1 MVGLTLRR
9 ARMAATLAAWLLAG
23 SAAAADGEPR
33 VPSIKFDGRLLLQH
47 DVFDG
52 VFSEAGQR
60 LAATYPRRARIGIS
74 GRLPGQLKY
83 SVDVDFDR
91 GGEVMLKTAELAW
104 RGWPAGTLRGGR
116 FDPDFGLEHATSSNW
131 TTGIE
136 RSAIWDLAPDVADI
150 DAGYGVQFDHTG
162 EQVYGSAGAFRWPDA
177 HGLVARFVYAP
188 VLAERRLVHLGV
200 SLAGQQLDD
209 GDGRIRTRLGVRDV
223 SEHDSDNR
231 VTLARK
237 LGGDRRFDSQRLADL
252 EFAAVYGSL
261 SLQAEALQRRMKSAA
276 PTRVANGYYAQVAWT
291 LTGEA
296 RRYDIDGAKFLRPKP
311 ANARLGVWEV
321 FVRHDRLR
329 VRGESG
335 LLGGGRNRGG
345 AQANVFGVNWYANEW
360 LRLSVNVLRARTD
373 GIVNDVDNQAGNA
386 YSLRLQMVF

>member
-1 MVGLTLRR
+1 
-9 ARMAATLAAWLLAG
+9 MAAMLAAWLLAA

-52 VFSEAGQR
+52 VYSEAGER
-60 LAATYPRRARIGIS
+60 LAATYPRRARIGVS
-74 GRLPGQLKY
+74 GRLPAQLKY

-104 RGWPAGTLRGGR
+104 HGWSAGTLRAGR

-131 TTGIE
+131 TTGVE
-136 RSAIWDLAPDVADI
+136 RSAMWDLAPDVADI
-150 DAGYGVQFDHTG
+150 DKGYGAQFDHTG
-162 EQVYGSAGAFRWPDA
+162 AHVYGSTGAFRWPDA

-188 VLAERRLVHLGV
+188 VLTERRLVHLGV

-209 GDGRIRTRLGVRDV
+209 SDGRIRTRLGVRGV
-223 SEHDSDNR
+223 SEHDSGNR
-231 VTLARK
+231 TTLARK
-237 LGGDRRFDSQRLADL
+237 LRGDGHFDSQQLADL
-252 EFAAVYGSL
+252 EFAAVYGPL
-261 SLQAEALQRRMKSAA
+261 SLQAEALQRRMKGETS
-276 PTRVANGYYAQVAWT
+276 TRTANGWYAQAAWT

-296 RRYDIDGAKFLRPKP
+296 RPYDIDGAKFLRPKP

-321 FVRHDRLR
+321 FIRHDQLR

-335 LLGGGRNRGG
+335 LLGSGRDRAG
-345 AQANVFGVNWYANEW
+345 AQANVFGVNWYANKW